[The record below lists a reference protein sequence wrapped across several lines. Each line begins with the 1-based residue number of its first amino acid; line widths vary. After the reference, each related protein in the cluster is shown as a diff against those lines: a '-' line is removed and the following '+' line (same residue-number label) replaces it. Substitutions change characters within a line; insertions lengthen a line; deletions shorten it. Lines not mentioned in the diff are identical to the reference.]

1 MHESVLLHQAVAA
14 LNINADGI
22 YVDGTFGRGG
32 HSRVLLSHL
41 SDKGR
46 LFVFDKDEQAI
57 AAAKALQAEDARVHV
72 VHGSF
77 SSMRKELENAGVAA
91 CVDGILL
98 DLGVS
103 SPQLDQA
110 ERGFSFMR
118 DGPLDMRMDQSQGE
132 TVADWIN
139 RAEQY
144 DIRRVLQVF
153 GEEKFAALIAKHIVQ
168 RREKKPFTRTRELAE
183 LISEVIPARAK
194 EKGKHP
200 ATRSFQALRIH
211 INGELEDLQSMLA
224 DTPAMLAEGGR
235 LVVISFHSLEDRI
248 VKHFIREQEQ
258 GPQVPRYIPITSVA
272 RDAHLRSV
280 GKAIKANEEEIA
292 MNVRSRSA
300 VMRVAEKVAAC
311 S

>member
-14 LNINADGI
+14 LNIKADGI

-77 SSMRKELENAGVAA
+77 SSMRTELENAGVAA

>member
-14 LNINADGI
+14 LNIKADGV

-32 HSRVLLSHL
+32 HSRVLLECL

-46 LFVFDKDEQAI
+46 LFVFDKDQQAI
-57 AAAKALQAEDARVHV
+57 AEAEALQAEDARVQV

-77 SSMRKELENAGVAA
+77 SSMQSILQEAGLAA

-118 DGPLDMRMDQSQGE
+118 DGPLDMRMDQSRGE

-139 RAEQY
+139 RAEQH

-153 GEEKFAALIAKHIVQ
+153 GEEKFAALIAKHIVL
-168 RREKKPFTRTRELAE
+168 RREKKPFSRTKELAE
-183 LISEVIPARAK
+183 LISAVIPERAK

-211 INGELEDLQSMLA
+211 INGELEDLQNMLA

-258 GPQVPRYIPITSVA
+258 GPQLPRYIPITALA
-272 RDAHLRSV
+272 RDAHLRSI
-280 GKAIKANEEEIA
+280 GKAIKANDEEIA
-292 MNVRSRSA
+292 SNVRARSA
-300 VMRVAEKVAAC
+300 VMRIAEKVAAC
-311 S
+311 N